1 MTSDITG
8 EVRCPS
14 CGRLTALAP
23 FCTHC
28 GAVIPE
34 GASGP
39 RPHAMDRQE
48 LEERARQLHGAS
60 SPFRRGV
67 PTGDGPPRVDAWASS
82 RTPEPFVPEPSDEL
96 ARRADA
102 GQEGEVPRVDFFE
115 EQSSPPLAPRSATP
129 TGTPP
134 PIPPPAY
141 VPPVYVPPPP
151 AGPSAAEAAATPPE
165 ARGYEGPAD
174 EGGFGYRDD
183 RAGGEAEADPYGAG
197 PGYAPDADYADYGA
211 GAGYGAGGGYG
222 DPSWPPGDR
231 PPRRSAALPVV
242 GFVVLGVAAL
252 LGGALLFSTLNAPG
266 GLADQA
272 SSPSPSAG
280 ASAAGS
286 ETPNASASDS
296 GTPTGSSAPS
306 ASAAPDNFTAKA
318 QPCASNDMGFSGCS
332 KDGSTLTGSQVW
344 VWVGFKNGQADT
356 VLGVTIIDK
365 TSGSEVGDGSL
376 ELDKLTGCDPG
387 KTCSGY
393 IQMTFGD
400 LSPGSYTIQVSR
412 DGSQVSSTGFT
423 VSA

>member
-1 MTSDITG
+1 
-8 EVRCPS
+8 
-14 CGRLTALAP
+14 
-23 FCTHC
+23 
-28 GAVIPE
+28 
-34 GASGP
+34 
-39 RPHAMDRQE
+39 
-48 LEERARQLHGAS
+48 
-60 SPFRRGV
+60 
-67 PTGDGPPRVDAWASS
+67 
-82 RTPEPFVPEPSDEL
+82 
-96 ARRADA
+96 
-102 GQEGEVPRVDFFE
+102 
-115 EQSSPPLAPRSATP
+115 
-129 TGTPP
+129 
-134 PIPPPAY
+134 
-141 VPPVYVPPPP
+141 
-151 AGPSAAEAAATPPE
+151 
-165 ARGYEGPAD
+165 
-174 EGGFGYRDD
+174 
-183 RAGGEAEADPYGAG
+183 
-197 PGYAPDADYADYGA
+197 
-211 GAGYGAGGGYG
+211 
-222 DPSWPPGDR
+222 
-231 PPRRSAALPVV
+231 
-242 GFVVLGVAAL
+242 VLGVAAL